1 MIWWGWVINQLNFS
15 RSDIFRGDQR
25 VTIIHKYRP
34 GASALRYWWHAFIRV
49 TCHSVSYF
57 FSVSLS
63 YFFFLFYSPSASL
76 HFLKNINSVDDDFFS
91 MTDSFIHWGNR
102 KNHDGSTPAET
113 PKIVNEPTH
122 FNYFYR
128 SLDSISNFNS
138 NLNQLIIKVNK
149 FNHQFKSMKW
159 NSFKYLEWIRLN
171 RFISFRDCVN
181 NFPPLSHY
189 DRYQNYNL
197 RSSFIYLVF
206 FFFE

>member
-1 MIWWGWVINQLNFS
+1 MIFLEATNEWRSFINIGLGPLLFVIGDT
-15 RSDIFRGDQR
+15 RSFVSHVTVFLIFF
-25 VTIIHKYRP
+25 P
-34 GASALRYWWHAFIRV
+34 
-49 TCHSVSYF
+49 
-57 FSVSLS
+57 SLFHI
-63 YFFFLFYSPSASL
+63 FFFLFYSPSASL

-197 RSSFIYLVF
+197 RSSFIYLF
-206 FFFE
+206 IFFE